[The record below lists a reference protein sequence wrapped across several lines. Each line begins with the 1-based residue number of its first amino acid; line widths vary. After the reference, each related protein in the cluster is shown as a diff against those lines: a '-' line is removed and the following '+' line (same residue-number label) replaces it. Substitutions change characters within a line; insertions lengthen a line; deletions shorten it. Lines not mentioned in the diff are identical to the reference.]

1 MSLGMVVNGAIG
13 VGGTIVKKLVAGTFG
28 SFCGGGLVGREF
40 TECCEK
46 GGVNSTAI
54 KKEGANDLL

>member
-1 MSLGMVVNGAIG
+1 MVANGAIG

-28 SFCGGGLVGREF
+28 SFHGDGLVGREF
-40 TECCEK
+40 TEGHEN
-46 GGVNSTAI
+46 GGVNSMAI

>member
-1 MSLGMVVNGAIG
+1 MVANGAIG
-13 VGGTIVKKLVAGTFG
+13 VGGTIVEKLVAGAFG
-28 SFCGGGLVGREF
+28 SFHGSGLVGREF
-40 TECCEK
+40 AEGHEN